1 MMWLLYHIQ
10 EDHHVKMT
18 EYDFGNF
25 IQMAAEKQK
34 RQEIPRALFSPY
46 LWQIR

>member
-1 MMWLLYHIQ
+1 MWLLYHIQ

-18 EYDFGNF
+18 KYDFGHF

-34 RQEIPRALFSPY
+34 RQERDTQSPLFALSMAT
-46 LWQIR
+46 